1 MAYRLEK
8 NNQSIDIVID
18 GFENGIADSPH
29 EGIGDMRNMNIIS
42 VPGEASVNFK
52 TAAMTIPPTVSAVAF
67 TAAIDD
73 LITVASTSGYYA
85 GMAITFNTIGTT
97 VGISTGRVYWIGTLT
112 ATTFTV
118 HLNPVQ
124 AINGTNIV
132 NITVAGSGTLSSYT
146 LGAGTFSTI
155 DYTGGNNSPRRN
167 YEFFVDSNGRV
178 WWFANPGGTAT
189 GTLIYLGN
197 DTLTSATG
205 QGICAF
211 LGYLFVFRDTAI
223 DYLPTSAIEGGV
235 DLDSGSGWVYGW
247 DTIDSAKVNHQA
259 ISAQDR
265 GMYICA
271 SNRIKSY
278 LENAGTTFDP
288 TNATTYTEN
297 VAALNLPAG
306 DQPTWIA
313 ELSTDLLIGGIR
325 NWVYPWDRIST
336 SFRYPLIIAENYT
349 TRIVSTNSNAY
360 IFAGNRGRIYVTN
373 GSNMELYRKVPDYV
387 SGAEEP
393 YYTWL
398 DACYW
403 RDQLYFS
410 FTATTN
416 AGAALTTTGGLW
428 AISVSDDSL
437 RHTNKLSYD
446 TYAGSATVIVPNVIT
461 TNPAGGGLFTAWTHS
476 GSFGVDQGSVD
487 PYTNFQSSIESD
499 LIPIGTYLDSTT
511 IQQVEFKLSQPMVSG
526 EGVKL
531 YYRQNMK
538 DAYVLMSDG
547 SSSSGTFGT
556 VGELSGYVPASFQK
570 GNWLQLKVETSSTAT
585 TPTYT
590 RLKEL
595 RIRK

>member
-1 MAYRLEK
+1 MAYRLEE

-18 GFENGIADSPH
+18 GFEGGIADSPH
-29 EGIGDMRNMNIIS
+29 KGIADMRNMNIIS
-42 VPGEASVNFK
+42 VPGEAAVNFK
-52 TAAMTIPPTVSAVAF
+52 TSAMTVPPSVSALSF
-67 TAAIDD
+67 SAATDD
-73 LITVASTSGYYA
+73 LFTVASTSGWYA

-97 VGISTGRVYWIGTLT
+97 VGISTGRVYWVGTLT

-118 HLNPVQ
+118 HVNPVA
-124 AINGTNIV
+124 AINGTGIV
-132 NITVAGSGTLSSYT
+132 NVTVAGSGTLSSYT

-155 DYTGGNNSPRRN
+155 DYTGGNNSPKRN

-189 GTLIYLGN
+189 SLVIYLGN
-197 DTLTSATG
+197 DTLTSANG
-205 QGICAF
+205 EGICAF
-211 LGYLFVFRDTAI
+211 LGYLFVFRDSAI
-223 DYLPTSAIEGGV
+223 DYLPTTAIEGGT
-235 DLDSGSGWVYGW
+235 DLDGGSGWVYGW
-247 DTIDSAKVNHQA
+247 DTIDGAKVNHQA

-288 TNATTYTEN
+288 TNAATYTEN

-336 SFRYPLIIAENYT
+336 SFRYPLIVAENYT

-373 GSNMELYRKVPDYV
+373 GSNMELYKKFPDYV
-387 SGAEEP
+387 SGVEEP

-398 DACYW
+398 DAYYW

-410 FTATTN
+410 LTATTN
-416 AGAALTTTGGLW
+416 AGSALTTTGGLW
-428 AISVSDDSL
+428 AISISDDCL

-446 TYAGSATVIVPNVIT
+446 TYGGSATVIVPNVIAT
-461 TNPAGGGLFTAWTHS
+461 SPAGGGLFTAWTHS
-476 GSFGVDQGSVD
+476 GSYGVDQGSVN
-487 PYTNFQSSIESD
+487 PYSNFEASVETD
-499 LIPIGTYLDSTT
+499 LVPIGTYLDPTT

-538 DAYVLMSDG
+538 DSYTLMTDG

-556 VGELSGYVPASFQK
+556 VGELSGYVPANFQK
-570 GNWLQLKVETSSTAT
+570 GNWLQLKAETSSTNT